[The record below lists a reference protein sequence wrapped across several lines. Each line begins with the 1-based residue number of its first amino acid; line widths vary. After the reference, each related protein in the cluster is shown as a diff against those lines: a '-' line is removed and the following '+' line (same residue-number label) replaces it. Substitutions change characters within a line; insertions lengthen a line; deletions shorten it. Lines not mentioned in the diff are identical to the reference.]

1 MLGHH
6 NLDFRVVIQGIEHI
20 EVALARYAEHA
31 VNAVYA

>member
-6 NLDFRVVIQGIEHI
+6 KLDFRMVVQGVENIQ
-20 EVALARYAEHA
+20 VALARYAEHA